1 MAYTPTTWRDRV
13 VQYPNRYA
21 KTGETTTEVTLTL
34 SAGTV
39 TQAGTAVNATN
50 LNKIETGVSDA
61 HNEINN
67 LYVMLWM
74 GAI

>member
-1 MAYTPTTWRDRV
+1 MAYTPTTWVDRV

-21 KTGETTTEVTLTL
+21 KTGETASEVTLTL

-50 LNKIETGVSDA
+50 LNKIETGISNA
-61 HNEINN
+61 HLDINN